1 MYGTNE
7 TEASKSALLELG
19 IVLKR
24 YHEDMV
30 LVGGWAPYFITNK
43 FFGHC
48 GSIDIDFVLKTKI
61 MEKYESIRKSIL
73 ELGYR
78 QEKEFRFLKEVISP
92 VDNQEYAIHIDFLC
106 EKEGLKY
113 AHIRDVQDDLSAFAF
128 DGCDLAFDFNFTED
142 IETVLPGNGKAK
154 ASVKVAD
161 LVTSLILKGQAINGR
176 YKPKDFY
183 DVYSLTYFDK
193 TPENAAAYFNK
204 RIEGKSFDAGK
215 SKLISHSIS
224 VLKEKFEKEDSIGP
238 YQVELFTNRKFS
250 RMNVF
255 SRVDTFLKEIRF
267 ESK

>member
-24 YHEDMV
+24 YHDDMV

-48 GSIDIDFVLKTKI
+48 GSIDIDFVLKTRV
-61 MEKYESIRKSIL
+61 MEKYESIRKSVL
-73 ELGYR
+73 SLGYR
-78 QEKEFRFLKEVISP
+78 QENKFRFLKEVLSP
-92 VDNQEYAIHIDFLC
+92 IDNQEYAIHLDFLC

-113 AHIRDVQDDLSAFAF
+113 AHIRDVQDDLSACAF
-128 DGCDLAFDFNFTED
+128 DGCDLAFDFNFKEEVD
-142 IETVLPGNGKAK
+142 TVLPGNGKAK
-154 ASVKVAD
+154 VSVNIAD
-161 LVTSLILKGQAINGR
+161 LIASLILKGQAIDGR

-204 RIEGKSFDAGK
+204 RIEGKVFDAGK
-215 SKLISHSIS
+215 TKLISHSLS
-224 VLKEKFEKEDSIGP
+224 VLREKFEKQDSIGP
-238 YQVELFTNRKFS
+238 FQVELFTNRKIS
-250 RMNVF
+250 MMDVY
-255 SRVDTFLKEIRF
+255 SRVGTFLKEIKF
-267 ESK
+267 ETK